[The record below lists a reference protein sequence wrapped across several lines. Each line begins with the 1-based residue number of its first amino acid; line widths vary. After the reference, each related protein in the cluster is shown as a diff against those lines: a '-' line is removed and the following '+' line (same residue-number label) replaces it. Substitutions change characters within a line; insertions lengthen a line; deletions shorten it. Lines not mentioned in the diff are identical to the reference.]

1 MPFYTFTCPTCGETF
16 DSIRPFGTEEVK
28 CGACG
33 NTAARSHKPAPATIF
48 FKGPG
53 FYSTDRGLVAFPGEL
68 QEKGS

>member
-1 MPFYTFTCPTCGETF
+1 MPLYTFTCTCGAKS
-16 DSIRPFGTEEVK
+16 DRIVPFGTEEVE
-28 CGACG
+28 CEACG
-33 NTAARSHKPAPATIF
+33 NTAARSHQPAPATIF

>member
-1 MPFYTFTCPTCGETF
+1 MPFYTFTCTCGAKS
-16 DSIRPFGTEEVK
+16 DRIVPFGTEEVV
-28 CGACG
+28 CDCG
-33 NTAARSHKPAPATIF
+33 NTAARSHKPSPATIF